1 MAIEFDAPGGA
12 PRGYSFGMN
21 PNRLF
26 CSSLLSIAA
35 FAADALAADAPAL
48 VAKVQAEISAERIKA
63 DIEKLASFG
72 TRHTA
77 SEARNPI
84 KGIGAASNWLG
95 QQLQSVNTL
104 PGGGGG
110 PALGPKAAGMVK
122 VFPEVWTEPAGELLP
137 DETQLVNHIGFIRG
151 KRPESENYFYY
162 VVAHYD
168 SLAADPLDWAADAP
182 GANDNASGVAAV
194 LEIARALADEQLD
207 ATVVFLL
214 TSGGEQGSLGAKYH
228 VENVMKLGYRVMGV
242 INLDTIGGPPLADAG
257 ATGGDRPARVM
268 APDARGMELARLVRA
283 AAGGTRVS
291 PQVELAAEGPG
302 LAGDERIFSAQKF
315 PAVMFTQSPSASAR
329 RGAEDRA
336 EALDPEYAADIAR
349 LAAGVIVHLA
359 NAPAPPGNV
368 RFTAGADGAA
378 KIEWDKNAE
387 GDVAGYEVVQRAKD
401 SDEWTVA
408 RDAGVEL
415 SAQVSAGDAN
425 RIFGVRA
432 YDKSGYRGSVSVAVP
447 EPAKTP

>member
-1 MAIEFDAPGGA
+1 MKLP
-12 PRGYSFGMN
+12 
-21 PNRLF
+21 RLF
-26 CSSLLSIAA
+26 CLSALSCLILAA
-35 FAADALAADAPAL
+35 GAHAADAPAL
-48 VAKVQAEISAERIKA
+48 VTKVAAEISAERIKA

-104 PGGGGG
+104 PGGGG

-122 VFPEVWTEPAGELLP
+122 VFPEIWSEPAGELLP
-137 DETQLVNHIGFIRG
+137 DETQLVNHVGFIRG
-151 KRPESENYFYY
+151 KRPEAENFFYY

-182 GANDNASGVAAV
+182 GANDNASGVAAL
-194 LEIARALADEQLD
+194 LEIARALADEPLD

-228 VENVMKLGYRVMGV
+228 VENVLKLGYRVMGV
-242 INLDTIGGPPLADAG
+242 INLDTIGGPLPTADG
-257 ATGGDRPARVM
+257 AASGGVRPARVI
-268 APDARGMELARLVRA
+268 APDARGMELARFVRA

-291 PQVELAAEGPG
+291 PQIELAAEGPG
-302 LAGDERIFSAQKF
+302 LAGDERLFSEQKF
-315 PAVMFTQSPSASAR
+315 PAVMFTQAAGIPAR
-329 RGAEDRA
+329 HGAEDRA
-336 EALDPEYAADIAR
+336 EAVDADYAADIAR

-368 RFTAGADGAA
+368 RFATSADGAA
-378 KIEWDKNAE
+378 KIEWDKNTE

-401 SDEWTVA
+401 SDEWTGA
-408 RDAGVEL
+408 RDVGVEL
-415 SAQVSAGDAN
+415 SAPAPADDAN
-425 RIFGVRA
+425 LIFGVRA
-432 YDKSGYRGSVSVAVP
+432 YDKSGYRSRVSVATP
-447 EPAKTP
+447 EPAKAH